1 MFAQLLNSV
10 EITRFRCFDKNFGF
24 QEQGIVRLPAWCRW
38 GRCNRGCIAAHDIE
52 PLISRSKAPYLRT
65 STLIVSNNMHTSPF
79 LGSQLQRRA
88 PSAAR
93 TTPVLCTC
101 LVMKSPPH
109 TPQHFLC
116 QLMPMSG
123 SKINGARLQWV
134 NSTQLLLS
142 SAQAKK

>member
-1 MFAQLLNSV
+1 MFAQLLDSV
-10 EITRFRCFDKNFGF
+10 EITRFRCFDENFGF

-93 TTPVLCTC
+93 TTGTLYLLGHEITTTHPSALPV
-101 LVMKSPPH
+101 
-109 TPQHFLC
+109 
-116 QLMPMSG
+116 
-123 SKINGARLQWV
+123 
-134 NSTQLLLS
+134 STN
-142 SAQAKK
+142 ANVRF